1 MPIISLRH
9 YVNINKIRG
18 KAETYQ
24 RDQTLRTNVQEN
36 TMLEIETL
44 KNQVRHNCDI
54 TDSQHAGL
62 YSICGLAMRL
72 RDLYKWEKG
81 LEPWIE
87 KDSAEILEW
96 IEAKEQTWDAL
107 TDNKF
112 KEINILGRKYDPF
125 DVEGINPLIE
135 PHGFLYGGGL
145 ARGLKPTFFLAAIKE
160 KKLINGYP
168 VYILGRELARD
179 LLTLPALTQGNSIL
193 IRQEAAKLYLWDQI
207 FYIKKSGRKALNFAL
222 EHYGLQ
228 NQNPQTL
235 HANLKKIVAAETD
248 TYIYHELGELQ
259 DTVLDRDIWRRVIAA
274 FPHTVIEFLARTV
287 KDLLADT
294 NEYGTLR
301 HIISQRKAASLA
313 FYVAFLEGLLKEM
326 FPEIIEAFQNFMN
339 THNWEAVEQAVAD
352 GYQTAKY
359 YSHTISAIFQEGRQ
373 KYDNKWIENEMAVR
387 LLRPLG
393 VT

>member
-1 MPIISLRH
+1 
-9 YVNINKIRG
+9 
-18 KAETYQ
+18 
-24 RDQTLRTNVQEN
+24 
-36 TMLEIETL
+36 MLEIESL
-44 KNQVRHNCDI
+44 KNQVRQNCDI

-87 KDSAEILEW
+87 KDSTEILEW
-96 IEAKEQTWDAL
+96 IEAKEQAWDTL
-107 TDNKF
+107 TDKKLSKISMLDREF
-112 KEINILGRKYDPF
+112 DPF
-125 DVEGINPLIE
+125 DVEEINPLLE

-145 ARGLKPTFFLAAIKE
+145 ARGLKPTFFLAAIE
-160 KKLINGYP
+160 DKKFINGYP

-179 LLTLPALTQGNSIL
+179 LLTLPALAQGNSIL
-193 IRQEAAKLYLWDQI
+193 VRQEAAKLYVWDQI

-222 EHYGLQ
+222 THLGLPDP
-228 NQNPQTL
+228 NPQTL
-235 HANLKKIVAAETD
+235 HDNLNRIVTAETD

-259 DTVLDRDIWRRVIAA
+259 DTVFDRDIWHQVIAA
-274 FPHTVIEFLARTV
+274 FPHTVIEFLARSV

-301 HIISQRKAASLA
+301 HIISEHKAASLA
-313 FYVAFLEGLLKEM
+313 FYVAFLEGLVKEM
-326 FPEIIEAFQNFMN
+326 FPEIIDAFQSFMH
-339 THNWEAVEQAVAD
+339 THDWDVIEQAVAD
-352 GYQTAKY
+352 GYQTASY
-359 YSHTISAIFQEGRQ
+359 YSQTISAIFQEGRH

>member
-1 MPIISLRH
+1 
-9 YVNINKIRG
+9 
-18 KAETYQ
+18 
-24 RDQTLRTNVQEN
+24 
-36 TMLEIETL
+36 MLEIETI
-44 KNQVRHNCDI
+44 KDQVLHNCDI

-72 RDLYKWEKG
+72 RDLYKWEQG

-87 KDSAEILEW
+87 KDSTEILDW
-96 IEAKEQTWDAL
+96 IEAKELTWDAL
-107 TDNKF
+107 TDKKF
-112 KEINILGRKYDPF
+112 NEIEILGNKYDPF
-125 DVEGINPLIE
+125 DVEEINTVLE

-145 ARGLKPTFFLAAIKE
+145 ARGLKPTFFLATIE
-160 KKLINGYP
+160 DKKVINGYP

-179 LLTLPALTQGNSIL
+179 LLTLPALAQGNCIL
-193 IRQEAAKLYLWDQI
+193 IRQEAAKLFFWDQI

-222 EHYGLQ
+222 EHYGLKD
-228 NQNPQTL
+228 QNPQEL
-235 HANLKKIVAAETD
+235 HANLERIVAAETD
-248 TYIYHELGELQ
+248 MYIYHELGELQ
-259 DTVLDRDIWRRVIAA
+259 DTVFDRDIWRQVIAA

-294 NEYGTLR
+294 NEHGTLR
-301 HIISQRKAASLA
+301 HIIRKRKTASLA

-326 FPEIIEAFQNFMN
+326 FPEIIEAFQDFKH
-339 THNWEAVEQAVAD
+339 TRNWDVIDRAVAD
-352 GYQTAKY
+352 GYKTAEY
-359 YSHTISAIFQEGRQ
+359 YTETISTIFQEGRQ